1 MGNAHAPCGE
11 ATTRRGE
18 RARRVE
24 TNTKA
29 PSSPYVASPGCRPT
43 FGDFQPLEELVDDQR
58 LAMRRRFLATVP
70 FGAAVETMAASN
82 LCAPTRPMARPH
94 FGERKDALDTVA

>member
-11 ATTRRGE
+11 ATTRRGA
-18 RARRVE
+18 RARG
-24 TNTKA
+24 
-29 PSSPYVASPGCRPT
+29 SIVASPGCRPT
-43 FGDFQPLEELVDDQR
+43 FEDFQPLEELVDDQR

-94 FGERKDALDTVA
+94 HGERKDALDTVA

>member
-1 MGNAHAPCGE
+1 MRGGDDE
-11 ATTRRGE
+11 AG
-18 RARRVE
+18 RARRAARGDE
-24 TNTKA
+24 G
-29 PSSPYVASPGCRPT
+29 SIVASPGCRPT